1 MWRINLIWLD
11 QKLGNHRIFFLTFS
25 LSTFRFQP
33 NTQNGKLGRKK
44 LGKKPPRFPMFPT
57 FSEFLIYH
65 SLDFLIK
72 CPSLSSSSN
81 KLSFS
86 KLCVF
91 FYFIFLLCL
100 NLLFH
105 AIVGCNYPTCK
116 CMFKVTQKKRNVH
129 NICSNFKKL
138 TKKISVTANRV
149 WHKLRQVILY
159 NL

>member
-1 MWRINLIWLD
+1 MIWLD

-33 NTQNGKLGRKK
+33 NTQNRKLGRKK
-44 LGKKPPRFPMFPT
+44 LGKNPPRFPMFPT

-105 AIVGCNYPTCK
+105 AIIQLANACSK
-116 CMFKVTQKKRNVH
+116 SHKKREMCTIFV
-129 NICSNFKKL
+129 
-138 TKKISVTANRV
+138 
-149 WHKLRQVILY
+149 QILKSSPKRY
-159 NL
+159 QSQQIGFDINLDK